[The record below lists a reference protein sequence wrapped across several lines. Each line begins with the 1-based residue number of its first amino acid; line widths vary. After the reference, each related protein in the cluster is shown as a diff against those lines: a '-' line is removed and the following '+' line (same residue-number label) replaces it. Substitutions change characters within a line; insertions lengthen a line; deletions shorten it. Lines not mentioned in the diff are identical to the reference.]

1 MDRAAKLWYDL
12 SLEEGEGEG
21 RTGEVW
27 RRSSRNTAAQRVVVE
42 GGGVNG

>member
-27 RRSSRNTAAQRVVVE
+27 RRSSRNTDAQRVVVE